1 MSNFLEGK
9 IMKRLTQVDV
19 AGYYILRFGIPP
31 ENKYAEN
38 IFKNLSQQR
47 VYGLV
52 MVPISI

>member
-9 IMKRLTQVDV
+9 IMKQLTQVDV